1 MLYCVINA
9 QRFRF
14 FLINW
19 IDRNRKGLRKE
30 NVEVKG
36 KGNGK
41 RKDIR
46 KGKERKGVNVQRKEF
61 KGNE

>member
-46 KGKERKGVNVQRKEF
+46 KGKEKKGKE
-61 KGNE
+61 